1 MAAPQPKFTLTVTM
15 GRDTHTIVLGAEGLV
30 TFLGNRQ
37 YWKPDHPDIA
47 LYEAA
52 AAHPATEVREYAARF
67 ELLSEATLRSLVNDP
82 SNRVHE
88 ELLEN
93 SKFRKVATKSDIM
106 RLISDSTRCAALV
119 AGAIGEFEEVDANEL
134 YKTLR
139 AHPDPKVRFELAGAY
154 NIPEKWR
161 RALCKD
167 ADSDVAR
174 KAKQSLQD

>member
-1 MAAPQPKFTLTVTM
+1 MAATQPKFTLTITM
-15 GRDTHTIVLGAEGLV
+15 GRDTHTMVLGSESIVAI
-30 TFLGNRQ
+30 LGQRH
-37 YWKPDHPDIA
+37 YGKDDRADIP

-52 AAHPATEVREYAARF
+52 AAHPASDVREYAAHS

-82 SNRVHE
+82 SPGVHE
-88 ELLEN
+88 ALIGN
-93 SKFRKVATKSDIM
+93 QKFKKVAKKADIM
-106 RLISDSTRCAALV
+106 RLISYSPRCAERV
-119 AGAIGEFEEVDANEL
+119 CGSAGDFEDVDANEL
-134 YKTLR
+134 FKTLA
-139 AHPDPKVRFELAGAY
+139 AHPDPKVRLELAGGY